1 MLLIGVFT
9 KVGWANADPAPNRY
23 RAALIDPR
31 VRLWS
36 AALDLPRLPWVSW
49 TPYHSLD
56 LLALGLLPDG
66 WDSAMRT
73 LLDAPERIR
82 ILPGPGGY
90 DLSWCFDIVEG
101 HVLDAHLP
109 WLSALYHGVCCDFA
123 ARAAGYPLYPANRQ
137 SAGMT
142 LNILSGA
149 GAVSDWHQDMTA
161 VTGVLFVTP
170 AQADGAGDLLF
181 RDGAGREAR
190 LAPRPGLFVCFPGEI
205 EHHVAPLTLD
215 TPRLSVPLLYYHA
228 LTGQVGTPVTD
239 IPPDP

>member
-170 AQADGAGDLLF
+170 AQAYGAGDLLF
-181 RDGAGREAR
+181 RATSYRTPGAGWR
-190 LAPRPGLFVCFPGEI
+190 LAGATWCFASARGARGGSRRGRGCSSAFPARSSITSPR
-205 EHHVAPLTLD
+205 
-215 TPRLSVPLLYYHA
+215 
-228 LTGQVGTPVTD
+228 
-239 IPPDP
+239 